1 MISDCI
7 TGIFGKLPAHGD
19 FIQRNLPS
27 DFVSVWDE
35 WLQHYIAG
43 SQEQIGENWLDI
55 YLTSPIWRFML
66 SDGAADSSSWVG
78 IMLPSVDKIGR
89 YFPLSIVTQIP
100 PHLSA
105 LEFLLSN
112 NNWLINIEEL
122 AIQAL
127 DGDLTAD
134 DLIEEISKIAII
146 HNTTYMKQNALENSD
161 PVVINMDFEEQAPT
175 SVSDYLLD
183 AILLKSVSSYSA
195 WTTQGSEH
203 VSPGLF
209 LTRGLPPINGIA
221 GMLNG
226 QWRWQQPYQIV
237 AM

>member
-1 MISDCI
+1 MSDCI

-19 FIQRNLPS
+19 FIQRNLPP

-43 SQEQIGENWLDI
+43 SQEQIGENWLEI

-66 SDGAADSSSWVG
+66 SEGAADSSSWVG

-100 PHLSA
+100 PHLCA

-112 NNWLINIEEL
+112 NSWLMNIEEL

-134 DLIEEISKIAII
+134 DLIEAISKIEIN
-146 HNTTYMKQNALENSD
+146 HNSTYMKKNVLENAD

-195 WTTQGSEH
+195 WTTQGSEY
-203 VSPGLF
+203 VSPGIF
-209 LTRGLPPINGIA
+209 LTQGLPPINGIA

-226 QWRWQQPYQIV
+226 QWSWQQPYKIV

>member
-1 MISDCI
+1 MTSNCI
-7 TGIFGKLPAHGD
+7 TGLFGKLPAHGD
-19 FIQRNLPS
+19 FIQRNLPV

-55 YLTSPIWRFML
+55 YLTSPIWRFMF
-66 SDGAADSSSWVG
+66 SEGAVDGFSWVG

-89 YFPLSIVTQIP
+89 YFPLSIITQIP
-100 PHLSA
+100 SSLCS

-112 NNWLINIEEL
+112 NNWLVTIEEL

-127 DGDLTAD
+127 NGDLTAD
-134 DLIEEISKIAII
+134 ELMDEITNVEII
-146 HNTTYMKQNALENSD
+146 QNNSYLKQDSLNSSE
-161 PVVINMDFEEQAPT
+161 PVVINMDFEEQTPT

-183 AILLKSVSSYSA
+183 AILLKSVASYSA

-209 LTRGLPPINGIA
+209 LTQGLPPINGIS
-221 GMLNG
+221 GMMNG
-226 QWRWQQPYQIV
+226 QWSWQQPYQIV